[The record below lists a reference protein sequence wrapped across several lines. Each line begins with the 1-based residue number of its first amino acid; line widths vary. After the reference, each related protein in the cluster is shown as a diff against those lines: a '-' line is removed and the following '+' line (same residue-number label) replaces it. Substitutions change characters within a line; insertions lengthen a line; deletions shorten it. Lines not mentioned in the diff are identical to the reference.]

1 MSDEPT
7 IHPDIDALVEQVA
20 AFLLTEHASGRSLT
34 TQALVVRGE
43 KHFAGCS
50 ALIVAARKEISLGE
64 ELRWS
69 DIGVAVLA
77 ERMRKMPQF
86 AALVLTH
93 AVARDGEMELKA
105 WLASESSD
113 AEAREAAR
121 AELAMH
127 AAELPRLKDA
137 HAFAR
142 HQRAFTVKQPF
153 SPNIESA
160 ADLARTLEISIE
172 ELDAAVRRAQPRRA
186 YHLLIMQKSNGGIRV
201 IEQPTDALR
210 VLQRR
215 VLRHILNA
223 AALHPA
229 AHGFVR
235 RRSALTHA
243 ALHTG
248 KRCVLRLDIADFFTS
263 ITAGRVHSAF
273 LRLGLPP
280 RVATILTALTTSAQ
294 EASILRAALRRDPT
308 DYSRTFVSDWVRD
321 SQETLCVPHLPQGA
335 PSSPM
340 LANWIAHRLDQ
351 RLTGLAVAWRMN
363 FSRYADDLIFST
375 DEPNFNRVR
384 FIGRVRDIV
393 ASEGWN
399 LNERKTLV
407 MPQSDRQRV
416 TGIVVNQSLNLC
428 RKDFDALKAA
438 VHRYATA
445 PTPLHDAAIRAQLL
459 GRIAWLARF
468 RPERAAKLS
477 TKLFAAGLK

>member
-1 MSDEPT
+1 MSDVAT
-7 IHPDIDALVEQVA
+7 FHPDVDALVEQVA
-20 AFLLTEHASGRSLT
+20 AFMLTEHASGRSLT
-34 TQALVVRGE
+34 TQALVARSE
-43 KHFAGCS
+43 KYFVGCS
-50 ALIVAARKEISLGE
+50 ALITAIRREIALGE

-69 DIGVAVLA
+69 DISAAALA
-77 ERMRKMPQF
+77 QRMRKMPQF
-86 AALVLTH
+86 EALVLTH
-93 AVARDGEMELKA
+93 AVARDGEVELKA

-113 AEAREAAR
+113 ADERDAAL

-127 AAELPRLKDA
+127 MDELPRLKDA
-137 HAFAR
+137 AAFAR
-142 HQRAFTVKQPF
+142 HQRAFTVEQPF
-153 SPNIESA
+153 SPKIESA
-160 ADLARTLEISIE
+160 ADLARTLEISVD
-172 ELDAAVRRAQPRRA
+172 ELDTAVRRSQQRHA
-186 YHLLIMQKSNGGIRV
+186 YHLLIIQKSSGGIRV

-215 VLRHILNA
+215 ILRRVLSPA
-223 AALHPA
+223 TLHPA

-235 RRSALTHA
+235 GRSVLTHA
-243 ALHTG
+243 ALHVG

-294 EASILRAALRRDPT
+294 KASMLRAALRREKT
-308 DYSRTFVSDWVRD
+308 DYSQMFVSDWVRD

-351 RLTGLAVAWRMN
+351 RLAGLSRAWQMN
-363 FSRYADDLIFST
+363 YSRYADDLTFST
-375 DEPNFNRVR
+375 NESAVNRVR
-384 FIGRVRDIV
+384 FIGMVRNIV
-393 ASEGWN
+393 ASEGWI

-407 MPQSDRQRV
+407 MPQSARQRV
-416 TGIVVNQSLNLC
+416 TGIVVNESMNLC

-445 PTPLHDAAIRAQLL
+445 PLRDAAIRAQLL
-459 GRIAWLARF
+459 GRIAWLEQF
-468 RPERAAKLS
+468 RPERAAKL
-477 TKLFAAGLK
+477 TIKLLR